1 MVDPGL
7 HLVLRDNIAIVGGA
21 VGPGFLE
28 ADDIEV
34 SLLPSRDERHRG
46 LLTGEATDVFRT

>member
-34 SLLPSRDERHRG
+34 SLLPSRDERD
-46 LLTGEATDVFRT
+46 LVKIE